1 MEAERPAGA
10 NPRKVCHV
18 ITRLILGGAQE
29 NTLYTVELLQASGRF
44 DVTLV
49 TGPALGPEG
58 SLLERAKRGPF
69 RTIVLPQMRREIHPG
84 RDFLAYRA
92 LKALCRRERYDVV
105 HTHSSKAGIL
115 GRLAA
120 RKAGVPVVVHTIH
133 GLPFHPYQPKLTYRL
148 YVGLERMAARRSDRI
163 ISVADA
169 MTAQAVAAGVAPAE
183 TFTTI
188 YSGMDLDS
196 FLDADSSREAVRG
209 KLGFGPDDLVVGKI
223 ARLFHLKGHE
233 YVFESFRRLAGRF
246 PTLKLML
253 VHDGILRGEFVR
265 ALERDGLLDRTVFTG
280 IVPPD
285 EIPGLIAAMDVLVHA
300 SLREGLARTL
310 PQALAVGRPVV
321 SFDVDGAREV
331 VSDDKTGYLVAPKDV
346 EGLTAALEKL
356 LADAALRRRLGAEGR
371 RLVEPRFRMEHMV
384 ERIAALYDELLA
396 AKGARR
402 R

>member
-1 MEAERPAGA
+1 MNTKRPT
-10 NPRKVCHV
+10 VCHV

-58 SLLERAKRGPF
+58 SLLERARRGGF
-69 RTIVLPQMRREIHPG
+69 KTIVLPQMRRAIHPV
-84 RDFLAYRA
+84 RDPSTYRA
-92 LKALCRRERYDVV
+92 LKRLFKQECYDIV

-120 RKAGVPVVVHTIH
+120 RKAGVPVVLHTIH
-133 GLPFHPYQPKLTYRL
+133 GLPFHPYQPKMTYRL
-148 YVGLERMAARRSDRI
+148 YVALERLAARRSDKI

-169 MTAQAVAAGVAPAE
+169 MTDQAVAAGVAGRDR
-183 TFTTI
+183 FTTI
-188 YSGMDLDS
+188 YSGMDLDL
-196 FLDADSSREAVRG
+196 FLRAESSRDEVRRT
-209 KLGFGPDDLVVGKI
+209 LGFGPDDLVVGKI
-223 ARLFHLKGHE
+223 ARLFELKGHE
-233 YVFESFRRLAGRF
+233 YVFESFRRLAARF

-253 VHDGILRGEFVR
+253 VHDGVLRGEFER
-265 ALERDGLLDRTVFTG
+265 ALERNGLLDRTVFTG

-331 VSDDKTGYLVAPKDV
+331 VCDDKTGYLVPAKDV
-346 EGLTAALEKL
+346 DGLTAALEKL
-356 LADAALRRRLGAEGR
+356 LGDAGLRQRLGAEGR
-371 RLVEPRFRMEHMV
+371 RLVDPKFRKEHMV
-384 ERIAALYDELLA
+384 EQIAALYDELLA
-396 AKGARR
+396 VKGVRSV
-402 R
+402 

>member
-1 MEAERPAGA
+1 MSTNRL
-10 NPRKVCHV
+10 KVCHV

-58 SLLERAKRGPF
+58 SLLERARRGAF
-69 RTIVLPQMRREIHPG
+69 ATVILPQMRRAIHPT
-84 RDFLAYRA
+84 RDLSTYRA
-92 LKALCRRERYDVV
+92 LERLFRRERYDVV

-120 RKAGVPVVVHTIH
+120 HRARVPVVVHTIH
-133 GLPFHPYQPKLTYRL
+133 GLPFHPYQPRMTYRL
-148 YVGLERMAARRSDRI
+148 YVALERMAARRSDKI

-169 MTAQAVAAGVAPAE
+169 MTEQAVAAGVASPDK
-183 TFTTI
+183 FTTI
-188 YSGMDLDS
+188 YSGMDLDL
-196 FLDADSSREAVRG
+196 FLDADRKRDGVRRR
-209 KLGFGPDDLVVGKI
+209 LGFRPDDLVVGKI
-223 ARLFHLKGHE
+223 ARLFELKGHE
-233 YVFESFRRLAGRF
+233 YVFEAFGRLAGRF

-253 VHDGILRGEFVR
+253 VHDGILRRDFER
-265 ALERDGLLDRTVFTG
+265 RLEQMGLRDRVVFTG

-285 EIPGLIAAMDVLVHA
+285 EIPELIAAMDVLVHA

-331 VSDDKTGYLVAPKDV
+331 VFDDETGYLVPPKDV
-346 EGLTAALEKL
+346 DGLTAALEKL
-356 LADAALRRRLGAEGR
+356 LADETLRQRLGAEGR
-371 RLVEPRFRMEHMV
+371 RLVDPMFRKEHMV
-384 ERIAALYDELLA
+384 EQVAALYDELLA
-396 AKGARR
+396 AKGRR
-402 R
+402 E

>member
-1 MEAERPAGA
+1 MRP
-10 NPRKVCHV
+10 KVCHV

-29 NTLYTVELLQASGRF
+29 NTLHAVELLQASGRF

-58 SLLERAKRGPF
+58 SLLEQAKRGPF
-69 RTIVLPQMRREIHPG
+69 RTVVLPQMRRAIHLT
-84 RDFLAYRA
+84 RDLSTYRA
-92 LKALCRRERYDVV
+92 LKRLFRRERYDVV

-133 GLPFHPYQPKLTYRL
+133 GLPFHPYQPKFTYRL
-148 YVGLERMAARRSDRI
+148 YVGLERMAGRRADRI

-169 MTAQAVAAGVAPAE
+169 MTAQAVAAGVAPADN
-183 TFTTI
+183 FTTI
-188 YSGMDLDS
+188 YSGMDLDA
-196 FLDADSSREAVRG
+196 FLAADAERETARK

-223 ARLFHLKGHE
+223 ARLFELKGHE
-233 YVFESFRRLAGRF
+233 YVFEAFRRLAARF

-253 VHDGILRGEFVR
+253 VHDGILRKEFER
-265 ALERDGLLDRTVFTG
+265 ELEQSGLLDRTVFTG

-331 VSDDKTGYLVAPKDV
+331 VFDDKTGYLVPPKDV
-346 EGLTAALEKL
+346 GALTAALEQL
-356 LADAALRRRLGAEGR
+356 LADAALRQRLGAEGR
-371 RLVEPRFRMEHMV
+371 RLVDPMFRKERMV
-384 ERIAALYDELLA
+384 EQIAALYDELLE
-396 AKGARR
+396 AKGIRR
-402 R
+402 G

>member
-1 MEAERPAGA
+1 MRP
-10 NPRKVCHV
+10 KVCHV

-29 NTLYTVELLQASGRF
+29 NTLHAVELLQASGRF

-58 SLLERAKRGPF
+58 SLLEQAKRGPF
-69 RTIVLPQMRREIHPG
+69 RTVVLPQMRRAIHLT
-84 RDFLAYRA
+84 RDLSTYRA
-92 LKALCRRERYDVV
+92 LKRLFRRERYDVV

-133 GLPFHPYQPKLTYRL
+133 GLPFHPYQPKFTYRL
-148 YVGLERMAARRSDRI
+148 YVGLERMAGRRADRI

-169 MTAQAVAAGVAPAE
+169 MTAQAVAAGVAPADN
-183 TFTTI
+183 FTTI
-188 YSGMDLDS
+188 YSGMDLDA
-196 FLDADSSREAVRG
+196 FLAADAERETARK

-223 ARLFHLKGHE
+223 ARLFDLKGHE
-233 YVFESFRRLAGRF
+233 YVFEAFRRLAARF

-253 VHDGILRGEFVR
+253 VHDGILRKEFER
-265 ALERDGLLDRTVFTG
+265 ELEQSGLLDRTVFTG

-331 VSDDKTGYLVAPKDV
+331 VFDDKTGYLVPPKDV
-346 EGLTAALEKL
+346 GALTAALEQL
-356 LADAALRRRLGAEGR
+356 LADAALRQRLGAEGR
-371 RLVEPRFRMEHMV
+371 RLVDPMFRKERMV
-384 ERIAALYDELLA
+384 EQIAALYDELLE
-396 AKGARR
+396 AKGIRR
-402 R
+402 G

>member
-1 MEAERPAGA
+1 MGTMRP
-10 NPRKVCHV
+10 KVCHV

-29 NTLYTVELLQASGRF
+29 NTLHTVELLHAIGRF

-58 SLLERAKRGPF
+58 SLLDQAKRAPF
-69 RTIVLPQMRREIHPG
+69 RTVVLPQMRRAIHLT
-84 RDFLAYRA
+84 RDISTYRA
-92 LKALCRRERYDVV
+92 LKKLFRRERCDVV

-120 RKAGVPVVVHTIH
+120 RRAGVPVVVHTIH
-133 GLPFHPYQPKLTYRL
+133 GLPFHPYQPRFTYRL
-148 YVGLERMAARRSDRI
+148 YVALERMAARRADRI

-169 MTAQAVAAGVAPAE
+169 MTAQAVAAGVAPAGL
-183 TFTTI
+183 FTTI
-188 YSGMDLDS
+188 YSGMDLDA
-196 FLDADSSREAVRG
+196 FLAADADREATRK

-223 ARLFHLKGHE
+223 ARLFELKGHE
-233 YVFESFRRLAGRF
+233 YVFESFRRLAERF
-246 PTLKLML
+246 PTMKLML
-253 VHDGILRGEFVR
+253 VHDGIFRKKFER
-265 ALERDGLLDRTVFTG
+265 ELERSRLLGRTVFTG

-331 VSDDKTGYLVAPKDV
+331 VFDDKTGYLVPARDV
-346 EGLTAALEKL
+346 GALTAALEKL
-356 LADAALRRRLGAEGR
+356 LADVALRQRLGAEGR
-371 RLVEPRFRMEHMV
+371 RLVDPMFRKERMV
-384 ERIAALYDELLA
+384 EQIAALYDELLE
-396 AKGARR
+396 AKGIRR
-402 R
+402 G

>member
-1 MEAERPAGA
+1 MGAMRP
-10 NPRKVCHV
+10 KVCHV

-29 NTLYTVELLQASGRF
+29 NTLHAVELLQASGRF

-58 SLLERAKRGPF
+58 SLLEQAKRGPF
-69 RTIVLPQMRREIHPG
+69 RTVVLPQMRRAIHLT
-84 RDFLAYRA
+84 RDLSTYRA
-92 LKALCRRERYDVV
+92 LKRLFRRERYDVV

-120 RKAGVPVVVHTIH
+120 RKADVPVVVHTIH
-133 GLPFHPYQPKLTYRL
+133 GLPFHPYQPKFTYRL
-148 YVGLERMAARRSDRI
+148 YVGLERMAGRRADRI

-169 MTAQAVAAGVAPAE
+169 MTAQAVAAGVAPADN
-183 TFTTI
+183 FTTI
-188 YSGMDLDS
+188 YSGMDLDA
-196 FLDADSSREAVRG
+196 FLAADAERETARK

-223 ARLFHLKGHE
+223 ARLFDLKGHE
-233 YVFESFRRLAGRF
+233 YVFEAFRRLAARF

-253 VHDGILRGEFVR
+253 VHDGILRKEFER
-265 ALERDGLLDRTVFTG
+265 ELEQSGLLDRTVFTG

-331 VSDDKTGYLVAPKDV
+331 VFDDKTGYLVPPKDV
-346 EGLTAALEKL
+346 GALTAALEQL
-356 LADAALRRRLGAEGR
+356 LADAALRQRLGAEGR
-371 RLVEPRFRMEHMV
+371 RLVDPMFRKERMV
-384 ERIAALYDELLA
+384 EQIAALYDELLE
-396 AKGARR
+396 AKGIRR
-402 R
+402 G